1 MLGVGWGAQ
10 VMIIQF
16 KIIPVTFTFW
26 FLIHKAMNKIL
37 SYCSKFIIIKGPFQY
52 TGAEQKGVLNDT

>member
-1 MLGVGWGAQ
+1 
-10 VMIIQF
+10 MIIQF